1 MSSDRA
7 LATKLPFWH
16 FNNDLMV
23 YADGSLG
30 CGYEISGLDISCEE
44 EETINELSRKIEN
57 LFLSSSEGLRFQV
70 FYKLTND
77 ANDTL
82 AGHEAIVSSAPKNY
96 APLADARLNFLKDA
110 KSRGSDYFIPKI
122 YVFIRSKPLQ
132 YKKKKVFE
140 KEVSFRKVAKED
152 FLKHE
157 TSFKRELKQAESSLR
172 HIGLRPRAISSEQW
186 FSLCF
191 DYLNLDRSSSIGEA
205 KLRNTSGLFEA
216 SFSSQLCLS
225 DVTINND
232 HLKIGNKLMRA
243 ITLKTL
249 PDGFTYSSMIEELCK
264 LDFHLWIS
272 QISKIL
278 NQETEKETL
287 QLKRRLANAMAF
299 GNKVSD
305 IESESK
311 LGQIEHLI
319 TELIEGTEKLVLMDL
334 TVVVWADSLDELN
347 DKTDGV
353 LKSFREMNQAEGV
366 VETLVCF
373 DAFISS
379 IPGSCNGFRNQKVKT
394 SNLAHLLPIYG
405 DWPGESEPV
414 CVFPTRGNALFSF
427 SPFSEKFPNY
437 NGLIFGSSGG
447 GKSFSIVQLML
458 MFYGQHPTPR
468 LYWID
473 NGKSCETLLDVL
485 DGEFINFTLDSG
497 LCLNPFALDFDEDTP
512 VTERVGLALAAM
524 EMILKDEDKKS
535 LPKRIRSLLEQSII
549 KTYEDNESVT
559 PTLSDL
565 KVVLDNHEDE
575 EMRRYGQILYS
586 WTGKRS
592 FGKLLDGQTNIK
604 LEKDIVAIE
613 VQSLNDYPELKS
625 VVLLLLTS
633 YIKRKCMKELERP
646 SLLIV
651 DEAERLFKSEMA
663 KQFVITSYRTM
674 RKYNSGIYCISQ
686 NYKDFMHDE
695 EVRDALLPNTNA
707 VFILRQKKIDWKH
720 FKEVFDLND
729 AQVEAIK
736 SIEIVK
742 GEFSELALMQDEKM
756 AILKIV
762 AEPLSYWISTS
773 DAKDKVQIASMKE
786 KYPNLSTLEVL
797 KKLAYGEKEVL

>member
-110 KSRGSDYFIPKI
+110 KTRGSDYFIPKI
-122 YVFIRSKPLQ
+122 YVFIRSRPLQ

-140 KEVSFRKVAKED
+140 KEVLFKKAAKED

-157 TSFKRELKQAESSLR
+157 TNFKRELKQAESSLR
-172 HIGLRPRAISSEQW
+172 HIGLRPRAISSDQW

-191 DYLNLDRSSSIGEA
+191 DYLNLYRSSSIGEA
-205 KLRNTSGLFEA
+205 KLRNTSDLFEA

-272 QISKIL
+272 QSSKIL
-278 NQETEKETL
+278 NQETEKEAL

-353 LKSFREMNQAEGV
+353 LKAFREMNQAEGV

-485 DGEFINFTLDSG
+485 DGEFIDFTLDSG

-524 EMILKDEDKKS
+524 EMILKDEDKKA

-549 KTYEDNESVT
+549 KTYEDNESIT

-707 VFILRQKKIDWKH
+707 VFVLRQKKIDWKH

-773 DAKDKVQIASMKE
+773 DAKDKVQIGSMKE